1 MAAITAAVIGGG
13 AALGSA
19 GLSFAGSSQG
29 GHAPGIRQISDKLW
43 TQRGRYQ
50 QGWNAMNAQDALYNS
65 ALQSQLAGNQLFG
78 SAAQNYSLPYQI
90 RDHNGRL
97 VTRYRNFSTGPQE
110 GSLSQAARAQPYL
123 QQQRRS
129 DQMDQAGLTSDIYSQ
144 FGQGINQTTRAYDP
158 QQTAL
163 SDQLLSEATQGLNMG
178 GRSAYEDRYLAQDI
192 RGAQAARGRGYGN
205 ADLYQ
210 EAVGLDRNRQ
220 DRRLKQQDFASRV
233 LGQRNQMFNPASA
246 QTLLFGRGGGATN
259 ETGLVNSAFG
269 ANQQAPSSFLQSLGV
284 GGALQQN
291 AYATN
296 QSINNMN
303 ANSQVSALGGLGNA
317 AFAASR
323 YYGQQQQQPGGGG
336 GGYNQDWYGGGGFY

>member
-1 MAAITAAVIGGG
+1 MGVMAAAAIFGG
-13 AALGSA
+13 ASLAGA
-19 GLSFAGSSQG
+19 GLSFASSSGQ

-50 QGWNAMNAQDALYNS
+50 QGWNAMNAQDALYNG

-78 SAAQNYSLPYQI
+78 ADAQTYSLPYQI

-97 VTRYRNFSTGPQE
+97 VTRYRQFNVGRQE
-110 GSLSQAARAQPYL
+110 GSLAQAARAQPYL
-123 QQQRRS
+123 QAQRRS
-129 DQMDQAGLTSDIYSQ
+129 DQIDQAGLTSDIYNQ
-144 FGQGINQTTRAYDP
+144 FAGGINQTTRDYDP

-178 GRSAYEDRYLAQDI
+178 GRSTYEDRYLAQSI
-192 RGAQAARGRGYGN
+192 RGAQAARGGGFGN
-205 ADLYQ
+205 ADIYQ
-210 EAVGLDRNRQ
+210 EAVGLDRNTQ
-220 DRRLKQQDFASRV
+220 NRRLKQQDFASRV
-233 LGQRNQMFNPASA
+233 LGQRNQMFNPATA

-269 ANQQAPSSFLQSLGV
+269 MNQQAPSSFLQSLGT

-323 YYGQQQQQPGGGG
+323 YFGQQQQPPGG
-336 GGYNQDWYGGGGFY
+336 GGYNSDWYGGGGFY